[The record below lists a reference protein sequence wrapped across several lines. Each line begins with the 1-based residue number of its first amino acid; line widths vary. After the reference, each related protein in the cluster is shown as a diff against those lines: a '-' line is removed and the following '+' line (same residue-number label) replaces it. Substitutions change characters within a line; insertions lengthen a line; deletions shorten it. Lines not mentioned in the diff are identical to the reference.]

1 MDHRLFRTV
10 RHPDDRSDEHAE
22 KEYETAPGNHV
33 SGPPLHY
40 SIVLHNSVRHLSVHP
55 RARYVEEM
63 AVLTDDQV
71 DAALPDLP
79 GWERA
84 DGALRRSI
92 KFPAFLDG
100 IDAVRRV
107 GEKAE
112 EKDHHPDIDIRWRT
126 VTFVLV
132 THSAGG
138 ITDKD
143 VDMARELDR
152 LLGEV

>member
-1 MDHRLFRTV
+1 MLLEHPVWCLLDDHGLRPTLQ
-10 RHPDDRSDEHAE
+10 
-22 KEYETAPGNHV
+22 
-33 SGPPLHY
+33 
-40 SIVLHNSVRHLSVHP
+40 
-55 RARYVEEM
+55 RYVEEM

-71 DAALPDLP
+71 DAALPDIP

-112 EKDHHPDIDIRWRT
+112 QADHHPDIDIRWRT
-126 VTFVLV
+126 VTFALV
-132 THSAGG
+132 THSEGG
-138 ITDKD
+138 ITQNDLG
-143 VDMARELDR
+143 MAREINEIV
-152 LLGEV
+152 GQP